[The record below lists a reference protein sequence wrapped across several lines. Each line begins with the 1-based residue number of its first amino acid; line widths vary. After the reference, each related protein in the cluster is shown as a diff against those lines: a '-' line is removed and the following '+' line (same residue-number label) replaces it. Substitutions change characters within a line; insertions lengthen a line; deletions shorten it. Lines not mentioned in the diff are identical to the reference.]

1 MTLWE
6 QKKVESG
13 PRVVD
18 GDGLCG
24 PGDVD
29 AEPARQGTFLILFTL
44 HSRCPDKPRRV
55 SPQPAPNE

>member
-1 MTLWE
+1 MPLWE
-6 QKKVESG
+6 QKKVG
-13 PRVVD
+13 FGLAVVD
-18 GDGLCG
+18 GDGLCR

-29 AEPARQGTFLILFTL
+29 AEPVRQATFLILFTL